1 MSLFVNLLALAVPVF
16 VLQVYDRVVFHG
28 GLSTLQGLVV
38 GMAGVLVFDFVLRQA
53 RARILQRVA
62 LRIDVEVGRALFEKV
77 VALPLRILESRSA
90 AHWQSLF
97 RDVDVVRNTLSG
109 ASAVLLADLPFAV
122 LFLGLVFVIAPAIA
136 WILLVMLPIFVIV
149 AWRSGRVMTEANQ
162 RERETSLSRDAL
174 ISEMI
179 AGRTTVKSLGL
190 ERAIRPVW
198 EARHGENIERAITR
212 GGKAD
217 VYANLGTTLT
227 MLTTIALTTVG
238 ALAIMDQRLTIGG
251 LIATNMLAGRL
262 IGPLNQLVA
271 QWRNYASFRQASD
284 RLGELFSLPSERP
297 DSAVKLERPTGELV
311 VENLTFSFAEDAAPV
326 VDRVSLKIGP
336 NGVHALVGRNGS
348 GKTTLLKLL
357 QGLYA
362 PSHGRVVLDGADIE
376 QFTRGELT
384 AWIGYVPQES
394 VLFAGT
400 VRDNIAHR
408 RPEATDEQVLQ
419 AAKAAGV
426 HQFIIDLPDGY
437 ATEIGEA
444 GQRLSGGQRQR
455 LAIARALVG
464 DPAVLLLDEP
474 SSNLDRQAE
483 VQLRRTFEDLGRRCT
498 VIVVTHSPILLTA
511 CQTLIAL
518 DRGRVALAGP
528 AEEILPRL
536 FGGGA
541 RRVKQASDR
550 AIEGE
555 RQKTSPP
562 VQAADKE
569 ADGTTDGESQAE
581 PDRETQVT
589 PLPLRPEGER
599 ATSLDDKAP
608 GSPNPI
614 EKPRGASVAGGG
626 DG

>member
-38 GMAGVLVFDFVLRQA
+38 GMAAVLLFDFVLRQA

-62 LRIDVEVGRALFEKV
+62 LRVDVEVGRALFEKV
-77 VALPLRILESRSA
+77 VALPLRVLEGRSA
-90 AHWQSLF
+90 AYWQSLF

-136 WILLVMLPIFVIV
+136 WILLVMLPVFLIV
-149 AWRSGRVMTEANQ
+149 AWRSGRVMDEANQ
-162 RERETSLSRDAL
+162 SERETTLGRDAL

-217 VYANLGTTLT
+217 VYANLGMTLT

-271 QWRNYASFRQASD
+271 QWRNYASFRQAAD
-284 RLGELFSLPSERP
+284 RLGELFELPSERR
-297 DSAVKLERPTGELV
+297 DAAVRLERPTGELV
-311 VENLTFSFAEDAAPV
+311 AENLTFSFAEDAAPV

-357 QGLYA
+357 QGLYT
-362 PSHGRVVLDGADIE
+362 PGQGRVVLDGADIE
-376 QFTRGELT
+376 QLTREELV

-408 RPEATDEQVLQ
+408 RPDATDEQVLQ
-419 AAKAAGV
+419 AAEAAGV
-426 HQFIIDLPDGY
+426 HKFIIDLPDGY

-483 VQLRRTFEDLGRRCT
+483 VQLRRTLEDIGRRCT

-511 CQTLIAL
+511 CQTLVAL

-536 FGGGA
+536 FGGA
-541 RRVKQASDR
+541 AKRSRQTSDR

-555 RQKTSPP
+555 RQKTGAP
-562 VQAADKE
+562 ARGGDTEIEGTAGAE
-569 ADGTTDGESQAE
+569 AETE
-581 PDRETQVT
+581 RETPVT
-589 PLPLRPEGER
+589 PLPLRSEGDR
-599 ATSLDDKAP
+599 AKSSDMEASDPAAP
-608 GSPNPI
+608 A
-614 EKPRGASVAGGG
+614 EETRGASVAGGG
-626 DG
+626 DR